1 MAAGPYLDAAI
12 AHHLQPRAVAVKFT
26 QRVAEI
32 VGAADLPVS
41 ADLEDGF
48 GASPETCAE
57 TIRLACET
65 GLVGGSIEDATG
77 NPASTRAQ
85 AD

>member
-1 MAAGPYLDAAI
+1 
-12 AHHLQPRAVAVKFT
+12 
-26 QRVAEI
+26 EI

-48 GASPETCAE
+48 GASPETCTE

-77 NPASTRAQ
+77 NPAAPIYELSQ
-85 AD
+85 AVERIHAAAEAARGLPFLL